1 MTFRQAW
8 VTSSLGRDAL
18 WSKILRKVM
27 FIEWTRNWPIR
38 RRCSN
43 FGICFFQ
50 PHSLLGK
57 TWAFVFL
64 EEFFSWKSLH
74 RKIVLSSF
82 QRRKYFEYDFTMPWV
97 FEFFLYP
104 AFDREPKLL
113 HEFNSTKALL
123 VVLLK
128 ASPKVLTKFLTCSST
143 HDATI
148 WLLFCVVG
156 SGIPFA
162 IGLAVNSSAGRW
174 VHKKIGTI

>member
-64 EEFFSWKSLH
+64 EEIFPERVCIAKLSFQVSSDVSIFNMTSLCHGFLSFFISCIWQRTKTTAWNQQHESSSSCFVEGFPKSTDQISYVFINPRCHHLAFILCGVKWDTFCDRIGCDFFSWTL
-74 RKIVLSSF
+74 
-82 QRRKYFEYDFTMPWV
+82 
-97 FEFFLYP
+97 
-104 AFDREPKLL
+104 
-113 HEFNSTKALL
+113 
-123 VVLLK
+123 
-128 ASPKVLTKFLTCSST
+128 
-143 HDATI
+143 
-148 WLLFCVVG
+148 G
-156 SGIPFA
+156 S
-162 IGLAVNSSAGRW
+162 
-174 VHKKIGTI
+174 